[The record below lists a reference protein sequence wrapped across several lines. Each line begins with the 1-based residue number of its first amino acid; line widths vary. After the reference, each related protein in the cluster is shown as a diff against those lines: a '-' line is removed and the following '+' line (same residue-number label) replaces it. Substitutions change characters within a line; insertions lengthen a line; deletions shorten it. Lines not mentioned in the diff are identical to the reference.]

1 MERPGKGSDRNGVGS
16 NGEPLTVRRVRLDD
30 LHADPA
36 NTNTHD
42 ELNLRTIR
50 DSLREFGQVEPLV
63 VHKGTN
69 KVIGG
74 NGRLTVMR
82 DLGIT
87 EADVVDFDGDNVRAT
102 ALGIALN
109 RTAKTSTFDDTAL
122 SETLRALQ
130 SEDFPI
136 EAAGF
141 TDAEVDALLKGL
153 ADERLE
159 GEEEPAGYSEPKA
172 ATAVDGRRP
181 CVDVIYTFSCSDATC
196 CVAHKSGL
204 LYGVRSTD
212 RACDRHP
219 IAFIDNEFKSY
230 DHDLHREVVAQFR
243 PKYATVRDIM
253 TRKQCREAGV
263 EYYDL
268 DQIMRWAE
276 ELEAHAENVIV
287 IPKYDCLKDIPDRY
301 VLGYSIPT
309 SYGGTPMPI
318 EAFAGRRIHLLGGS
332 PKRQYQHW
340 SAVPDDVV
348 SVDTNYINMV
358 SAHGRI
364 DGVSFLR
371 STLGD
376 DLLPDVPGSSA
387 HLHDFGLVRLPNPF
401 YVAFAINVGYYLAL
415 FSHRPEA
422 PLDLDPDPDDADAA
436 EFADAAGR

>member
-1 MERPGKGSDRNGVGS
+1 MKTETDPTTRT
-16 NGEPLTVRRVRLDD
+16 ETVPIDSVFP
-30 LHADPA
+30 DPA
-36 NTNTHD
+36 NVRRRDQRAVDAIKASLVRFGQQTPIVCD
-42 ELNLRTIR
+42 FKRTIR
-50 DSLREFGQVEPLV
+50 
-63 VHKGTN
+63 K
-69 KVIGG
+69 G
-74 NGRLTVMR
+74 NGTWQAARELGWTEIEVR
-82 DLGIT
+82 WTDLKGS
-87 EADVVDFDGDNVRAT
+87 EAT
-102 ALGIALN
+102 AYSVADN
-109 RTAKTSTFDDTAL
+109 RTSDLSSFDDTAL
-122 SETLRALQ
+122 AETLRALQ

-141 TDAEVDALLKGL
+141 TDAEVDELIGRL
-153 ADERLE
+153 ANERLE

-181 CVDVIYTFSCSDATC
+181 CVDVIYTFGCSDATC

-204 LYGVRSTD
+204 MYGVRSTD

-230 DHDLHREVVAQFR
+230 DHALHREVVARFR

-263 EYYDL
+263 EYYDI
-268 DQIMRWAE
+268 DQVMRWAE
-276 ELEAHAENVIV
+276 ELESHAENVIV

-318 EAFAGRRIHLLGGS
+318 GAFAGRRIHLLGGS

-348 SVDTNYINMV
+348 SVDTNFINRV
-358 SAHGRI
+358 STHGALRGLDILRI
-364 DGVSFLR
+364 HLGLDVLPG
-371 STLGD
+371 LGD
-376 DLLPDVPGSSA
+376 SA
-387 HLHDFGLVRLPNPF
+387 ELHDFGLIGLPNPF

-422 PLDLDPDPDDADAA
+422 PLDLDPEPDDADAA